1 MSTIGLD
8 RLVYARITEDADGN
22 ESYGVPR
29 TLAKAI
35 DADLSVEVA
44 EATLYADD
52 GAAEHI
58 SEFQSGKLTLS
69 VNDIGRVSAC
79 ELTGASV
86 DDNGVLI
93 SGSEDAAEPVAVGF
107 RARRSKGTFR
117 YFWRA
122 TRS

>member
-52 GAAEHI
+52 GAAEP
-58 SEFQSGKLTLS
+58 SDAQ
-69 VNDIGRVSAC
+69 RSA
-79 ELTGASV
+79 
-86 DDNGVLI
+86 
-93 SGSEDAAEPVAVGF
+93 GSEVAPAAKPEEEACL
-107 RARRSKGTFR
+107 
-117 YFWRA
+117 
-122 TRS
+122 